1 MILAYIA
8 RIKLV
13 NPVINAVIHDNFD
26 AAVAEAERVDS
37 YLDGLG
43 LDKGDNEYNEVAI
56 KIKRKIRKRS

>member
-1 MILAYIA
+1 M
-8 RIKLV
+8 

-43 LDKGDNEYNEVAI
+43 LDKGDNEYNEVVI